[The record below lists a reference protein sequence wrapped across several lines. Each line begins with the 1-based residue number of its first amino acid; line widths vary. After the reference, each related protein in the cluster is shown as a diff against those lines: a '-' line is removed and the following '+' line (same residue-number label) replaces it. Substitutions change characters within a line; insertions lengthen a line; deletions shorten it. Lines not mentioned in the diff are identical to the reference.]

1 MSEFDRF
8 IREGD
13 EPVDEFV
20 RECEEMMTVKFI
32 LAERKISELLITI
45 ATSKKLSDVVAA
57 CSRGF
62 DFYDALSASR
72 IKAGKRWSLL
82 PPVRMREQIAFA
94 VNLLYAFDVRA
105 IPLQEFLEEFYHSAN
120 GINFS
125 TQLFAR
131 GVIAPLKDN
140 VLAYL
145 AGGGEE
151 QAPPKPTARSF
162 SEAGER
168 EDAALPDE
176 AVRDITE
183 RLADICDIAEADGLM
198 TDPELKELYSVAGGM
213 AESVKRRDAQL
224 IRTSMTGLTAVIRGG
239 CMAERLSEKT
249 AELDETLRHFGI

>member
-105 IPLQEFLEEFYHSAN
+105 IPLQEFL
-120 GINFS
+120 
-125 TQLFAR
+125 
-131 GVIAPLKDN
+131 
-140 VLAYL
+140 
-145 AGGGEE
+145 
-151 QAPPKPTARSF
+151 
-162 SEAGER
+162 
-168 EDAALPDE
+168 
-176 AVRDITE
+176 
-183 RLADICDIAEADGLM
+183 
-198 TDPELKELYSVAGGM
+198 DPELKELYSVAGGM
-213 AESVKRRDAQL
+213 AESVKRRDARL